1 MSSSLLQAR
10 KQQAKQEVASGQQQ
24 VAGLLEQLTEMKEM
38 EEEHAKKMETMEAE
52 QAKKMTDKMETM
64 EAEQEE
70 QTEEQANKV
79 KKLEE
84 EQAKKMKTM
93 EEEQANIKKME
104 EELRTMAP
112 VQASAV
118 QGFASLAAPTPS
130 QAALLLKAQ
139 QLSNRS
145 DDLDLAQTCRGR
157 RKSSF
162 SVLAGHGREI
172 DVSGCSDRPVRGQS
186 SKAACCQ
193 CGGGHVTPT
202 PFSYPDKRWAV
213 GSDVLLR
220 PVPRTAVRYSLN
232 ADCQLAAFNMT
243 MDGATGVITSLPGLD
258 KPTEPFSL
266 QCEVSAR
273 QAEGVAFTV
282 VVTVAADHMTY
293 QANALLFHTKD
304 ASYEPLTGSG
314 EWANF
319 SLACAPDA
327 KWLEISEAGGQ
338 VRLSQSNSNSKSQ
351 GGGAITDLQEG
362 QSSYTDVDGALCFV
376 TGWQKGGSS
385 STASKRKARL
395 VALKPQLWTT
405 LKYEAAAVEVVLG
418 EELQPLKLQTPAKG
432 AGQGSLKPTA
442 FTLACDVSG
451 HAGVDSLPFV
461 FDGLLKTGFIG
472 GHQVL
477 QVSADGQI
485 TIAPEESLAAV
496 FDGITAAGE
505 ARKALELSCGVWGSF
520 PGTSGVAPLRAELA
534 VTIRDDF
541 CWISQSFKGEGE
553 VDVAAASESECRMR
567 CRMSKSCSHWA
578 WNLHLEPQTETG
590 SRRRFSFTR
599 RRRTSY
605 IKSWACTRYR
615 VQTKGNSFTAWAKIT
630 DCTDLSTCLQL
641 THPTWL
647 LSGTY
652 CPLGRDLRHKRVVYR
667 KSGGAPEDTVYLSV
681 SEGSEGP
688 TGCGKGHWILQ
699 KPAPN
704 GRDFLDANMGYFEL
718 TGEVLL
724 CLPPSVPSSA
734 GTATLDWVGRS
745 CSVPAFPEREEG
757 QLQSFVFDDPG
768 TQQPDDHW
776 LHPCDCA
783 PPSWGSQ
790 YPVNPGLFENIPPG
804 SNNSFIPT
812 SFVIVAGQFACP
824 SRQLLPGEAGVH
836 FESETESM
844 EASDCESRC
853 KDEAGCNFF
862 WHGTSHGALTCRLFS
877 ACDSLVRE
885 FGLNGD
891 LAALPRTATCQV
903 SNPEACWATTVRR
916 LWLTNPLTSERT
928 DAAAQSADSIVDN
941 PYATAKPADP
951 AGDGMVA
958 WFQSESAG
966 SEWISS
972 VNDYVGRVT
981 AGAVTRLSASGFGA
995 DGPVTHI
1002 EGSSSDKYT
1011 FGKVL
1016 KDTFSVCSVTR
1027 YTGANQKRILQGS
1040 TGNFLHGQHGGHSGV
1055 AHYDA
1060 WVTASA
1066 RKEGSRDWVVLCGTN
1081 KAKRVYDG
1089 DSSKTNIGTKVGNSA
1104 GPTELMINSGA
1115 SSTEISDF
1123 AVMELIT
1130 WSRALSAAE
1139 FATAIAYLNWK
1150 LEAGTYQAMQHLSTL
1165 SQSSFFTKAQELK
1178 ETDTYTKTLD
1188 NDYKVELRGWSQTSS
1203 YANGYVR
1210 DVGGSASAT
1219 VTGLTPGS
1227 NYAFN
1232 IYQVASEFGG
1242 SNTLSINHG
1251 AGFPTTQ
1258 GLSTSPSA
1266 SGKATATPR
1275 GEVVFEFTGADLGIT
1290 WTDVL
1295 SGKSGSKDD
1304 SPTSASCPSGTVLT
1318 GCVCYSPWSAC
1329 DGAKS
1334 SGNTCTAYNNGGS
1347 GVYAQARCA
1356 SLPGASKWSEVL
1368 SGKSG
1373 SKDDNPTSA
1382 SCPSGTV
1389 LTGCT
1394 CYSPWKGCDGA
1405 KSSGNTCTAY
1415 NNGGSGVY
1423 AQARCGSIPGASKWS
1438 EVLSGKS
1445 GGKDD
1450 NPTSA
1455 ACPTGTY
1462 LTGCTCYSPWNACD
1476 GAKASGNT
1484 CTAYNNGGSGV
1495 YAQARCGAIPSVSV
1509 HLSGIALS
1517 GRTSRKS
1524 GRPADPAGDGMVAWF
1539 QSESAGSEWISS
1551 VNDYVGRVTAGAVT
1565 RLSASG
1571 FGADG
1576 PVTHIEGSSSDK
1588 YTFGKVLKDTFSVCS
1603 VTRYTGANQKRILQ
1617 GSTGNFLHGQ
1627 HGGHSGVA
1635 HYDAWVTASARK
1647 EGSRDWVV
1655 LCGTNKAKRV
1665 YDGDSSKTNIGTKVG
1680 NSAGPTELMINSGAS
1695 STEISDFAVM
1705 ELITWSRA
1713 LSAAEFATAIAYLNW
1728 KLQAGTYQ
1736 AMQHLSTL
1744 SQSSFFTKAQELKET
1759 DTYAKTLDNDYK
1771 VELRGWSQTSS
1782 YANGYVRDV
1791 GGSASATVTGLTPGS
1806 NYAFNIY
1813 QVASEFGGSNTLSIN
1828 HGAGF
1833 PTTQGLSTSP
1843 SASGKATAT
1852 PRGEVVFEFTGADL
1866 GITWTEVLSGKSGS
1880 KDDSPTSASCPSGTV
1895 LTGCVCYSPW
1905 SACDGAKSSGNT
1917 CTAYNNGGS
1926 GVYAQARCASL
1937 PGASKWSEVLSGK
1950 SGSKDDN
1957 PTSASCPSGTVLT
1970 GCTCYS
1976 PWKGCDGAK
1985 SSGNTCTAYNNGG
1998 SGVYAQARCGSIPG
2012 ASKWSEVLSG
2022 KSGGKDDNPTSAACP
2037 TGTYLT
2043 GCTCYSP
2050 WNACDGAKASGNTCT
2065 AYNNGGSGV
2074 YAQAR
2079 CGAIPSVSVHL
2090 SGIAIAK
2097 ACDSQLLLGGLGVEH
2112 CSRPTYRS
2120 TNSHEWREKRPLPAV
2135 FAHGSELAVSCW
2147 TERFVG
2153 FQGFQRSASE
2163 LLHCVNGEWYNSQEK
2178 PQLQGFTCE
2187 SCLFMGGKGY
2197 ATLAKRNEQELYYF
2211 NKLSL
2216 SVYSELGTLLSAA
2229 SGGKYCLQPSS
2240 NANSP
2245 AMLLS
2250 KQASCNGSLLIQTV
2264 ATSTTKNRL
2273 MRLAHSTGQCLQGTA
2288 AEDGSVSAVHQAC
2301 DESKSVQLI
2310 APNELPSI
2318 LWDLHV
2324 DADKVRE
2331 GDLHTAYSS
2340 YCGSHGALNTIAFGQ
2355 IFGGVTTGAKSSCHF
2370 APVVTFGK
2378 FVDTS
2383 IARNRLSTS
2392 WADWHHLLADNPIM
2406 CPLGE
2411 ALTGLKLDSVSNSF
2425 LAECS
2430 RIGGLGA
2437 SFDYFSDQVEVT
2449 AFQPAQSNWLKTMK
2463 MLRITCGDNGLV
2475 SGFHFEFSEG
2485 GKWARAKYT
2494 CSKAGG
2500 APVVV
2505 EPAGLVAA
2513 LLPDE
2518 EGIYCPS
2525 LRDAGSGRLSYA
2537 SEAGVTLEFQ
2547 ADGRWCMGSIC
2558 SEDTGALT
2566 PAGLTLSTFDVV
2578 NVSDFTGEFAAAGVP
2593 QEGGL
2598 GDPKDLAKRLK
2609 ALKPP
2614 KRPAQ
2619 PPQPELGDFKAEQP
2633 KYSEECLDY
2642 KDLWKNMKETYTNN
2656 EDEEVTEESTL
2667 QAEEGTKGAEL
2678 LDYHPCAVAQ
2688 SAGGIFGKIG
2698 KGNGQLAPENMMYKD
2713 WNDCMQGDIER
2724 DLASAHVDLAES
2736 ITDLTSDVVQNGI
2749 KMVCAI
2755 PPDVE
2760 IAPLGVGAEVEPD
2773 SICDQVT
2780 DFVGSLVHLPIGL
2793 AYAGVRYAN
2802 EQEGYAACNP
2812 LQVGFSRM
2820 FCDVHCVRD
2829 AVIRGDRTII
2839 RNLEKATKI
2848 SNDNMKKMVEW
2859 STEAA
2864 RTETEYL
2871 DKKVDYSLAVSTAY
2885 LQSIA
2890 ANTQPSEAKLLQ
2902 GARAASSSM
2911 LSELSGFA
2919 QLASFSELS
2928 RVTARDELERFA
2940 GSAELLEGAA
2950 PNATRLAAVL
2960 NQIASLHQVLRS
2972 ASGGLSKAQAVGK
2985 QLSQDARGM
2994 QEQARRQRQVLG
3006 VYRLHSQTARS
3017 AAQGWRSRSDQRAV
3031 LVSLDHLWWQLREK
3045 LDRYLDTAE
3054 EEVKH
3059 FQAAFATMADYE
3071 HCTAGFSNLL
3081 ATYTTSMAVM
3091 EESHR
3096 QLQATWRETSNLLG
3110 ELAAVIVDGEAFSI
3124 FMQEEGCDST
3134 LVQQTVKQAKLA
3146 VGGMRMLIH
3155 RFRVAG
3161 MGEPDTSSLEQ
3172 ASQRIQE
3179 SYADSVKACK
3189 SSSA

>member
-1 MSSSLLQAR
+1 
-10 KQQAKQEVASGQQQ
+10 
-24 VAGLLEQLTEMKEM
+24 
-38 EEEHAKKMETMEAE
+38 
-52 QAKKMTDKMETM
+52 
-64 EAEQEE
+64 
-70 QTEEQANKV
+70 
-79 KKLEE
+79 
-84 EQAKKMKTM
+84 
-93 EEEQANIKKME
+93 
-104 EELRTMAP
+104 
-112 VQASAV
+112 
-118 QGFASLAAPTPS
+118 
-130 QAALLLKAQ
+130 
-139 QLSNRS
+139 
-145 DDLDLAQTCRGR
+145 
-157 RKSSF
+157 
-162 SVLAGHGREI
+162 
-172 DVSGCSDRPVRGQS
+172 
-186 SKAACCQ
+186 
-193 CGGGHVTPT
+193 
-202 PFSYPDKRWAV
+202 
-213 GSDVLLR
+213 
-220 PVPRTAVRYSLN
+220 
-232 ADCQLAAFNMT
+232 
-243 MDGATGVITSLPGLD
+243 
-258 KPTEPFSL
+258 
-266 QCEVSAR
+266 
-273 QAEGVAFTV
+273 
-282 VVTVAADHMTY
+282 
-293 QANALLFHTKD
+293 
-304 ASYEPLTGSG
+304 
-314 EWANF
+314 
-319 SLACAPDA
+319 
-327 KWLEISEAGGQ
+327 
-338 VRLSQSNSNSKSQ
+338 
-351 GGGAITDLQEG
+351 
-362 QSSYTDVDGALCFV
+362 
-376 TGWQKGGSS
+376 
-385 STASKRKARL
+385 
-395 VALKPQLWTT
+395 
-405 LKYEAAAVEVVLG
+405 
-418 EELQPLKLQTPAKG
+418 
-432 AGQGSLKPTA
+432 
-442 FTLACDVSG
+442 
-451 HAGVDSLPFV
+451 
-461 FDGLLKTGFIG
+461 
-472 GHQVL
+472 
-477 QVSADGQI
+477 
-485 TIAPEESLAAV
+485 
-496 FDGITAAGE
+496 
-505 ARKALELSCGVWGSF
+505 
-520 PGTSGVAPLRAELA
+520 
-534 VTIRDDF
+534 
-541 CWISQSFKGEGE
+541 
-553 VDVAAASESECRMR
+553 
-567 CRMSKSCSHWA
+567 
-578 WNLHLEPQTETG
+578 
-590 SRRRFSFTR
+590 
-599 RRRTSY
+599 
-605 IKSWACTRYR
+605 
-615 VQTKGNSFTAWAKIT
+615 
-630 DCTDLSTCLQL
+630 
-641 THPTWL
+641 
-647 LSGTY
+647 
-652 CPLGRDLRHKRVVYR
+652 
-667 KSGGAPEDTVYLSV
+667 
-681 SEGSEGP
+681 
-688 TGCGKGHWILQ
+688 
-699 KPAPN
+699 
-704 GRDFLDANMGYFEL
+704 
-718 TGEVLL
+718 
-724 CLPPSVPSSA
+724 
-734 GTATLDWVGRS
+734 
-745 CSVPAFPEREEG
+745 
-757 QLQSFVFDDPG
+757 
-768 TQQPDDHW
+768 
-776 LHPCDCA
+776 
-783 PPSWGSQ
+783 
-790 YPVNPGLFENIPPG
+790 
-804 SNNSFIPT
+804 
-812 SFVIVAGQFACP
+812 
-824 SRQLLPGEAGVH
+824 
-836 FESETESM
+836 
-844 EASDCESRC
+844 
-853 KDEAGCNFF
+853 
-862 WHGTSHGALTCRLFS
+862 
-877 ACDSLVRE
+877 
-885 FGLNGD
+885 
-891 LAALPRTATCQV
+891 
-903 SNPEACWATTVRR
+903 
-916 LWLTNPLTSERT
+916 
-928 DAAAQSADSIVDN
+928 
-941 PYATAKPADP
+941 
-951 AGDGMVA
+951 
-958 WFQSESAG
+958 
-966 SEWISS
+966 
-972 VNDYVGRVT
+972 
-981 AGAVTRLSASGFGA
+981 
-995 DGPVTHI
+995 
-1002 EGSSSDKYT
+1002 
-1011 FGKVL
+1011 
-1016 KDTFSVCSVTR
+1016 
-1027 YTGANQKRILQGS
+1027 
-1040 TGNFLHGQHGGHSGV
+1040 
-1055 AHYDA
+1055 
-1060 WVTASA
+1060 
-1066 RKEGSRDWVVLCGTN
+1066 
-1081 KAKRVYDG
+1081 
-1089 DSSKTNIGTKVGNSA
+1089 
-1104 GPTELMINSGA
+1104 
-1115 SSTEISDF
+1115 
-1123 AVMELIT
+1123 
-1130 WSRALSAAE
+1130 
-1139 FATAIAYLNWK
+1139 
-1150 LEAGTYQAMQHLSTL
+1150 
-1165 SQSSFFTKAQELK
+1165 
-1178 ETDTYTKTLD
+1178 
-1188 NDYKVELRGWSQTSS
+1188 
-1203 YANGYVR
+1203 
-1210 DVGGSASAT
+1210 
-1219 VTGLTPGS
+1219 
-1227 NYAFN
+1227 
-1232 IYQVASEFGG
+1232 
-1242 SNTLSINHG
+1242 
-1251 AGFPTTQ
+1251 
-1258 GLSTSPSA
+1258 
-1266 SGKATATPR
+1266 
-1275 GEVVFEFTGADLGIT
+1275 
-1290 WTDVL
+1290 
-1295 SGKSGSKDD
+1295 
-1304 SPTSASCPSGTVLT
+1304 
-1318 GCVCYSPWSAC
+1318 
-1329 DGAKS
+1329 
-1334 SGNTCTAYNNGGS
+1334 
-1347 GVYAQARCA
+1347 
-1356 SLPGASKWSEVL
+1356 
-1368 SGKSG
+1368 
-1373 SKDDNPTSA
+1373 
-1382 SCPSGTV
+1382 
-1389 LTGCT
+1389 
-1394 CYSPWKGCDGA
+1394 
-1405 KSSGNTCTAY
+1405 
-1415 NNGGSGVY
+1415 
-1423 AQARCGSIPGASKWS
+1423 
-1438 EVLSGKS
+1438 
-1445 GGKDD
+1445 
-1450 NPTSA
+1450 
-1455 ACPTGTY
+1455 
-1462 LTGCTCYSPWNACD
+1462 
-1476 GAKASGNT
+1476 
-1484 CTAYNNGGSGV
+1484 
-1495 YAQARCGAIPSVSV
+1495 
-1509 HLSGIALS
+1509 
-1517 GRTSRKS
+1517 
-1524 GRPADPAGDGMVAWF
+1524 
-1539 QSESAGSEWISS
+1539 
-1551 VNDYVGRVTAGAVT
+1551 
-1565 RLSASG
+1565 
-1571 FGADG
+1571 
-1576 PVTHIEGSSSDK
+1576 
-1588 YTFGKVLKDTFSVCS
+1588 
-1603 VTRYTGANQKRILQ
+1603 
-1617 GSTGNFLHGQ
+1617 
-1627 HGGHSGVA
+1627 
-1635 HYDAWVTASARK
+1635 
-1647 EGSRDWVV
+1647 
-1655 LCGTNKAKRV
+1655 
-1665 YDGDSSKTNIGTKVG
+1665 
-1680 NSAGPTELMINSGAS
+1680 
-1695 STEISDFAVM
+1695 
-1705 ELITWSRA
+1705 
-1713 LSAAEFATAIAYLNW
+1713 
-1728 KLQAGTYQ
+1728 
-1736 AMQHLSTL
+1736 
-1744 SQSSFFTKAQELKET
+1744 
-1759 DTYAKTLDNDYK
+1759 
-1771 VELRGWSQTSS
+1771 
-1782 YANGYVRDV
+1782 
-1791 GGSASATVTGLTPGS
+1791 
-1806 NYAFNIY
+1806 
-1813 QVASEFGGSNTLSIN
+1813 
-1828 HGAGF
+1828 
-1833 PTTQGLSTSP
+1833 
-1843 SASGKATAT
+1843 
-1852 PRGEVVFEFTGADL
+1852 
-1866 GITWTEVLSGKSGS
+1866 
-1880 KDDSPTSASCPSGTV
+1880 
-1895 LTGCVCYSPW
+1895 
-1905 SACDGAKSSGNT
+1905 
-1917 CTAYNNGGS
+1917 
-1926 GVYAQARCASL
+1926 
-1937 PGASKWSEVLSGK
+1937 
-1950 SGSKDDN
+1950 
-1957 PTSASCPSGTVLT
+1957 
-1970 GCTCYS
+1970 
-1976 PWKGCDGAK
+1976 
-1985 SSGNTCTAYNNGG
+1985 
-1998 SGVYAQARCGSIPG
+1998 
-2012 ASKWSEVLSG
+2012 
-2022 KSGGKDDNPTSAACP
+2022 
-2037 TGTYLT
+2037 
-2043 GCTCYSP
+2043 
-2050 WNACDGAKASGNTCT
+2050 
-2065 AYNNGGSGV
+2065 
-2074 YAQAR
+2074 
-2079 CGAIPSVSVHL
+2079 
-2090 SGIAIAK
+2090 
-2097 ACDSQLLLGGLGVEH
+2097 
-2112 CSRPTYRS
+2112 
-2120 TNSHEWREKRPLPAV
+2120 LPAV